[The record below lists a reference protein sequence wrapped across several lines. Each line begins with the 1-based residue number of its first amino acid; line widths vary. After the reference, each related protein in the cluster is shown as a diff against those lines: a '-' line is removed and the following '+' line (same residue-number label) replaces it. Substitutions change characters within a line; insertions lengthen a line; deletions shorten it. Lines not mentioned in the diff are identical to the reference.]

1 MGKGNFFSKLV
12 GSIFGGMDPEVAK
25 RKALKNIAK
34 TLSKTK
40 HHFYKPSSNEVDS
53 SLAKFFYEIYKAIA
67 PAQSMMQSFSPN
79 AFKSMTLH
87 YAMSEKQLEAMELL
101 SENSINE
108 AARGKTLKEVVDQT
122 KAALSDFTGEFS
134 SNRIV
139 EIDLL
144 YTNLMRFVAFVK
156 FDFYFLLKKFDN
168 SFKEMN
174 FTKTPRFVS
183 VNGSYVVEDLKN
195 FADVAWALPF
205 DSSWDK
211 VFKMIKSVK
220 GADPVATGVWRRVVE
235 RIRYLKDN
243 RIIEMLVQLI
253 TENPSY
259 RESVALKEQ
268 HIVDDFL
275 NDIKKQAEQALN
287 AIKEKQVAGKV
298 EGLLTQVFGTTNI
311 DHLKFYN
318 ETGSAP
324 FERKNLGKFEYCEPL
339 SYLKKFILDYVK
351 KDVKELSDIL
361 LVRGEWVNQ
370 QLASPMSDAFH
381 KILECSD
388 KIIALDNSLDETVD
402 LGLKMKTHLPRTDRD
417 KESRNII
424 KSTLNFVNDSAGKI
438 ILSSNELFITYGK
451 NLKMVIEDST
461 KKQPALIRN
470 WKDIDHFAEGKL
482 KQMCVDAYKEL
493 YGFVSLM
500 QNFAVHLHDE
510 D

>member
-1 MGKGNFFSKLV
+1 MAKENFLSKLLS
-12 GSIFGGMDPEVAK
+12 SIFGGIDPEAAK
-25 RKALKNIAK
+25 KKALKNIAK

-40 HHFYKPSSNEVDS
+40 HHFYKASSNEVDAN
-53 SLAKFFYEIYKAIA
+53 LAKFFYEIYKAIA

-79 AFKSMTLH
+79 AFKTMTLH
-87 YAMSEKQLEAMELL
+87 YAMSEKQLEAMNLL
-101 SENSINE
+101 SESSINE
-108 AARGKTLKEVVDQT
+108 AAKGKTLKEVVDQT
-122 KAALSDFTGEFS
+122 NSALNDFVGEFS

-144 YTNLMRFVAFVK
+144 YTNLMRFTAFVK

-168 SFKEMN
+168 SFREMN

-195 FADVAWALPF
+195 FADVAWGLPL
-205 DSSWDK
+205 DTSWDQ
-211 VFKMIKSVK
+211 VFKMIKGVK
-220 GADPVATGVWRRVVE
+220 GADPVANGVWRRVIE

-243 RIIEMLVQLI
+243 RILEMLVQLI

-259 RESVALKEQ
+259 REEPSFKEQ
-268 HIVDDFL
+268 HIVDEFL

-298 EGLLTQVFGTTNI
+298 EVLLTQVFGTTNI
-311 DHLKFYN
+311 DRLKFYN
-318 ETGSAP
+318 ETGSSP

-339 SYLKKFILDYVK
+339 AYLKKFILDYVK
-351 KDVKELSDIL
+351 KDVKEISDIL
-361 LVRGEWVNQ
+361 LVRGEWANQ
-370 QLASPMSDAFH
+370 QLATPMSEAFH
-381 KILECSD
+381 KLLECSD
-388 KIIALDNSLDETVD
+388 KIVALDNSLDETVD
-402 LGLKMKTHLPRTDRD
+402 LGLKMKTHLPRTERD

-438 ILSSNELFITYGK
+438 ILSSTEIFITYGK
-451 NLKMVIEDST
+451 NLKMVIEDSA
-461 KKQPALIRN
+461 KKQPTLIRN

-482 KQMCVDAYKEL
+482 KQMCVDAYKEI

-500 QNFAVHLHDE
+500 QNFEIRIHDE